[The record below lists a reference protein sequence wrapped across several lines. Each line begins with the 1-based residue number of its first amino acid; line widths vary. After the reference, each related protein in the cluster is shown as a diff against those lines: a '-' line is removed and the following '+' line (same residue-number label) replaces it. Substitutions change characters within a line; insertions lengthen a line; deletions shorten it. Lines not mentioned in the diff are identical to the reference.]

1 MGLLKKN
8 RTSRRSRRKAEAA
21 ALKHKAG
28 LEAKLGAKN
37 GRKRDRS
44 ALKLERKRAKS
55 LHKENK
61 ADRKATAAEQKNR
74 LKIAEA
80 EKAKAEAGRFDA
92 KSVGRYLG
100 VARVLA
106 PVVVPLAYRGAT
118 AMRTLLDQRRADKL
132 GVSVEELGKFSGS
145 GAKLGARVTGAGRT
159 LDQLVQRHPRDAETA
174 EFAKAMRARLADLGA
189 AVDAAETMPGER
201 RRSAHSA
208 ISDELDAID
217 ADILARLGVK

>member
-8 RTSRRSRRKAEAA
+8 RSSRRSRRKAEAA

-28 LEAKLGAKN
+28 LEAKLSAKN
-37 GRKRDRS
+37 GRKRDRA

-55 LHKENK
+55 QHKEDK
-61 ADRKATAAEQKNR
+61 ADRKASAADQKNR
-74 LKIAEA
+74 LKVAEA
-80 EKAKAEAGRFDA
+80 EKANAEAGRFDA
-92 KSVGRYLG
+92 KSVGRYLS

-118 AMRTLLDQRRADKL
+118 ALRGALDKRRADSL
-132 GVSVEELGKFSGS
+132 GVSVDELGEFSGS

-159 LDQLVQRHPRDAETA
+159 LDKLVERNPRDAETA
-174 EFAKAMRARLADLGA
+174 EFAKAMRARLTDLGA
-189 AVDAAETMPGER
+189 AVDAAESMPGER